1 MYISTQLQI
10 LETNLLTFDTVQML
24 YHETMIVIRYVL
36 PTFVLALN
44 LVFPVELECL
54 QTELVPVG
62 VQAQNRRENPQPRK
76 ATNCFSKFWLNIRSY
91 LEKLSI
97 FEER

>member
-1 MYISTQLQI
+1 
-10 LETNLLTFDTVQML
+10 ML

-54 QTELVPVG
+54 QTELG
-62 VQAQNRRENPQPRK
+62 VFKHKKEEKTPTKKSHKMFLKVLVEHSEN
-76 ATNCFSKFWLNIRSY
+76 KFPFGKTLH
-91 LEKLSI
+91 
-97 FEER
+97 F